1 MLIVVLLQM
10 SLGFLDLVAIAFV
23 GALGALS
30 VTGIQSSTPGNRVSK
45 ILQVLQI
52 ENLAFQK
59 QVIVLGSLASVFLL
73 TRTLLSVYF
82 SRKIIF
88 FLGNRGAKITSNL
101 LTSLLREPLLLI
113 QSQTTQQTIYALTA
127 GVHSITIGVIS
138 AVIML
143 VVDLF
148 LLMILLAGLIV
159 VNATLA
165 VSTIFIFFTASF
177 SIYYLQTNR
186 ARKLGKEYAEFN
198 IKSEEKMYQV
208 LTSYREL
215 SVKNRREYFA
225 LEISKL
231 RKSIANAQSELSFMP
246 QVSKYV
252 FESTLV
258 IGGLIICGIQ
268 FAFLNSSNAIATLS
282 VFLVVGS
289 RVAPALIRIQQGLMM
304 IRSSIGSAQPTLDL
318 LNKVDLSRSEITKL
332 SKFAKVHSSFKPK
345 IEISNLNFSYPG
357 LDKFAINDLS
367 LIVEENEFVAIVG
380 SSGAGKTT
388 LVDILLGV
396 LNSEEGKVLISGI
409 APSAAISKWPGG
421 TAYLPQDSNISNGT
435 VRENV
440 TLGFAPNEISDQD
453 IWDAL
458 EFAQIS
464 NFINNL
470 PYGLDTN
477 VGDRGTRLSGGQ
489 KQRLG
494 IARTMITKPK
504 LLVLD
509 EATSA
514 LDAETESAITE
525 ALKNLKG
532 KLTMIVIAHRLSTI
546 KDADR
551 IIFMRN
557 GEIAGVGTFDLLKLQ
572 IPDFAMQA
580 KIMGL

>member
-1 MLIVVLLQM
+1 MFIVVLLQM

-30 VTGIQSSTPGNRVSK
+30 VTGIQSSTPGNRVLK

-52 ENLAFQK
+52 QNLTFQT
-59 QVIVLGSLASVFLL
+59 QVIVLGSLASGFLL

-88 FLGNRGAKITSNL
+88 FLGNRGAKITSDL
-101 LTSLLREPLLLI
+101 LTSLLKEPLLLI
-113 QSQTTQQTIYALTA
+113 QSKTTQQIVYALTA

-138 AVIML
+138 AIITL

-165 VSTIFIFFTASF
+165 VSTIIIFFTASF
-177 SIYYLQTNR
+177 CIYYLQTNR

-231 RKSIANAQSELSFMP
+231 RKSIANSQSELSFMP

-268 FAFLNSSNAIATLS
+268 FAFLSASNAIATLS

-304 IRSSIGSAQPTLDL
+304 IKSSTGSAQPTLEL
-318 LNKVDLSRSEITKL
+318 MNQIDLSDNKIIEL
-332 SKFAKVHSSFKPK
+332 SKFDSVHLNFKPK
-345 IEISNLNFSYPG
+345 IEISNLNFSYPEMNN
-357 LDKFAINDLS
+357 FAIKNLS
-367 LIVEENEFVAIVG
+367 LTIEENEFVAIVG

-388 LVDILLGV
+388 LVDIILGI
-396 LNSEEGKVLISGI
+396 LKPEEEKVFISGVS
-409 APSAAISKWPGG
+409 PSAAISNWPGG

-440 TLGFAPNEISDQD
+440 TLGFAPNEIADEF

-464 NFINNL
+464 NFVKSSPL
-470 PYGLDTN
+470 GLNTN
-477 VGDRGTRLSGGQ
+477 VGDRGTKLSGGQ
-489 KQRLG
+489 RQRLG

-525 ALKNLKG
+525 ALNNLKG
-532 KLTMIVIAHRLSTI
+532 QLTMIVIAHRLSTI

-557 GEIAGVGTFDLLKLQ
+557 GEIEGLGTFDSLKRQ
-572 IPDFAMQA
+572 IPDFATQA
-580 KIMGL
+580 AIMGL

>member
-113 QSQTTQQTIYALTA
+113 QSQTTQQTVYALTA

-268 FAFLNSSNAIATLS
+268 FAFLNASNAIATLS

>member
-30 VTGIQSSTPGNRVSK
+30 VTGIQSSTPGNRVLK

-88 FLGNRGAKITSNL
+88 FLGNRGAKITSTL
-101 LTSLLREPLLLI
+101 LTSLLKEPLLLI

-138 AVIML
+138 AVVTL

-177 SIYYLQTNR
+177 CIYYLQTNR

-231 RKSIANAQSELSFMP
+231 RKSIANSQSELSFMP

-268 FAFLNSSNAIATLS
+268 FAFLSASNAIATLS

-304 IRSSIGSAQPTLDL
+304 IKSSTGSAQPTLEL
-318 LNKVDLSRSEITKL
+318 IKKIDLSENEIIEL
-332 SKFAKVHSSFKPK
+332 SKFDSVHVNFKPQIK
-345 IEISNLNFSYPG
+345 ISNLNFSYPG
-357 LDKFAINDLS
+357 IDKFAIKNLS
-367 LIVEENEFVAIVG
+367 LVIEENEFVAIVG

-388 LVDILLGV
+388 LVDIILGI
-396 LNSEEGKVLISGI
+396 LKPEEEKVLISGLS
-409 APSAAISKWPGG
+409 PSSAISNWPGG

-440 TLGFAPNEISDQD
+440 TLGFAPNEITDES

-464 NFINNL
+464 NFVKSL
-470 PYGLDTN
+470 PLGLSAN

-489 KQRLG
+489 RQRLG

-525 ALKNLKG
+525 ALNKLKG
-532 KLTMIVIAHRLSTI
+532 QLTMIVIAHRLSTI

-557 GEIAGVGTFDLLKLQ
+557 GEIEGLGTFDSLKRQ
-572 IPDFAMQA
+572 IPDFATQA
-580 KIMGL
+580 AIMGL

>member
-1 MLIVVLLQM
+1 
-10 SLGFLDLVAIAFV
+10 
-23 GALGALS
+23 
-30 VTGIQSSTPGNRVSK
+30 
-45 ILQVLQI
+45 
-52 ENLAFQK
+52 
-59 QVIVLGSLASVFLL
+59 
-73 TRTLLSVYF
+73 
-82 SRKIIF
+82 
-88 FLGNRGAKITSNL
+88 
-101 LTSLLREPLLLI
+101 
-113 QSQTTQQTIYALTA
+113 
-127 GVHSITIGVIS
+127 
-138 AVIML
+138 
-143 VVDLF
+143 
-148 LLMILLAGLIV
+148 
-159 VNATLA
+159 
-165 VSTIFIFFTASF
+165 
-177 SIYYLQTNR
+177 
-186 ARKLGKEYAEFN
+186 
-198 IKSEEKMYQV
+198 MYQV

-231 RKSIANAQSELSFMP
+231 RKSIANSQSELSFMP

-268 FAFLNSSNAIATLS
+268 FAFLSASNAIATLS

-304 IRSSIGSAQPTLDL
+304 IKSSTGSAQPTLEL
-318 LNKVDLSRSEITKL
+318 MNQIDLSDNKIIEL
-332 SKFAKVHSSFKPK
+332 SKFDSVHLNFKPK
-345 IEISNLNFSYPG
+345 IEISNLNFSYPEI
-357 LDKFAINDLS
+357 DNFAIRNLS
-367 LIVEENEFVAIVG
+367 LTIEENEFVAIVG

-388 LVDILLGV
+388 LVDIILGI
-396 LNSEEGKVLISGI
+396 LKPEEEKVLISGVS
-409 APSAAISKWPGG
+409 PSAAISNWPGG

-440 TLGFAPNEISDQD
+440 TLGFAPNEIADEF

-464 NFINNL
+464 NFVKSSPL
-470 PYGLDTN
+470 GLNTN
-477 VGDRGTRLSGGQ
+477 VGDRGTKLSGGQ
-489 KQRLG
+489 RQRLG

-525 ALKNLKG
+525 ALNNLKG
-532 KLTMIVIAHRLSTI
+532 QLTMIVIAHRLSTI

-557 GEIAGVGTFDLLKLQ
+557 GEIEGLGTFDSLKRQ
-572 IPDFAMQA
+572 IPNFATQA
-580 KIMGL
+580 AIMGL

>member
-1 MLIVVLLQM
+1 
-10 SLGFLDLVAIAFV
+10 
-23 GALGALS
+23 
-30 VTGIQSSTPGNRVSK
+30 
-45 ILQVLQI
+45 
-52 ENLAFQK
+52 
-59 QVIVLGSLASVFLL
+59 
-73 TRTLLSVYF
+73 
-82 SRKIIF
+82 
-88 FLGNRGAKITSNL
+88 
-101 LTSLLREPLLLI
+101 
-113 QSQTTQQTIYALTA
+113 
-127 GVHSITIGVIS
+127 
-138 AVIML
+138 ML

-268 FAFLNSSNAIATLS
+268 FAFLNASNAIATLS